1 MYLNELLV
9 LVVKLVTLSSEA
21 LYNTSFPYVSTEN
34 QKIIIEL
41 LLDIRNI
48 LTKKE
53 KEEE

>member
-1 MYLNELLV
+1 MKTDKEIYE
-9 LVVKLVTLSSEA
+9 TLRGHINM
-21 LYNTSFPYVSTEN
+21 YNTSFPYVSTEN